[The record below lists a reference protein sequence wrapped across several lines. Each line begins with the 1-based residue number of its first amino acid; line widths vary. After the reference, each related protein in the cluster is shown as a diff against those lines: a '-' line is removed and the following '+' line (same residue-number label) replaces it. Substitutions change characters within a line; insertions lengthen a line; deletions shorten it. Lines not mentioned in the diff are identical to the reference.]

1 MQMGVIHKAVP
12 QIRKHLLW
20 EYDLGNF
27 DYLRSKKIVIERI
40 IERGNLKEWREML
53 LFYGKATVLEVA
65 RNSKQLDRK
74 EKNFTEIFVDS
85 EFNAA

>member
-1 MQMGVIHKAVP
+1 MGVSQKVVP

-20 EYDLGNF
+20 EFDLDSF
-27 DYLRSKKIVIERI
+27 DYLRSKKIVIERV
-40 IERGNLKEWREML
+40 IERGNLKEWKEML

-65 RNSKQLDRK
+65 RSSKQLDRK

>member
-1 MQMGVIHKAVP
+1 MVVSQKAVP

-20 EYDLGNF
+20 EYDLGTF
-27 DYLRSKKIVIERI
+27 DYQRSKKIVIERV
-40 IERGNLKEWREML
+40 IERGNLKEWKEML

-65 RNSKQLDRK
+65 RNSKQLDSK

>member
-1 MQMGVIHKAVP
+1 MVVSQKPVP

-20 EYDLGNF
+20 EYDFDNF
-27 DYLRSKKIVIERI
+27 DYLLSKKIVIERI
-40 IERGNLKEWREML
+40 IERGNLKEWKEML
-53 LFYGKATVLEVA
+53 QFYGKDTVLEVA

>member
-1 MQMGVIHKAVP
+1 MVVSQREVP

-20 EYDLGNF
+20 EFDLVNF

-40 IERGNLKEWREML
+40 IERGNLKEWKEML

>member
-1 MQMGVIHKAVP
+1 MGISQKAVP
-12 QIRKHLLW
+12 QIRRHLLW
-20 EYDLGNF
+20 EYDLDAF

-40 IERGNLKEWREML
+40 IERGNLKEWKEML

-65 RNSKQLDRK
+65 RSSKQLDRK

>member
-1 MQMGVIHKAVP
+1 MGLSQKAFP

-20 EYDLGNF
+20 EYDLGVF
-27 DYLRSKKIVIERI
+27 DYQRSKKIVIERI

-53 LFYGKATVLEVA
+53 LFYGRETVLEVA
-65 RNSKQLDRK
+65 RNSKQLDHK

>member
-1 MQMGVIHKAVP
+1 MGISQKAVP
-12 QIRKHLLW
+12 QIRRHLLW
-20 EYDLGNF
+20 EYDLDAF

-40 IERGNLKEWREML
+40 IERGNLKEWKEML
-53 LFYGKATVLEVA
+53 LFYGKETVLEVA
-65 RNSKQLDRK
+65 RASKQLDRK

>member
-1 MQMGVIHKAVP
+1 MVVSQKTVP

-20 EYDLGNF
+20 EYDFDNF
-27 DYLRSKKIVIERI
+27 DYLLSKKIVIERI
-40 IERGNLKEWREML
+40 IERGNLKEWKEML
-53 LFYGKATVLEVA
+53 QFYGKDTVLEVA

>member
-1 MQMGVIHKAVP
+1 MKEVQKVVP
-12 QIRKHLLW
+12 HIRRHLLW
-20 EYDLGNF
+20 EYNF
-27 DYLRSKKIVIERI
+27 DTFDFQRSKMIVIERI
-40 IERGNLKEWREML
+40 IERGNLVEWKEMMRYYGRE
-53 LFYGKATVLEVA
+53 AVLAVA

>member
-1 MQMGVIHKAVP
+1 MASNQEAVP

-20 EYDLGNF
+20 EYNLDVFN
-27 DYLRSKKIVIERI
+27 YKRSSKIVIERI
-40 IERGNLKEWREML
+40 IERGNLKEWKEML
-53 LFYGKATVLEVA
+53 RFYGRETVLEVA
-65 RNSKQLDRK
+65 RKSKQLDKK